1 VRALTASAVLR
12 IWEQGQ
18 RGHSVNQALA
28 LLAAALPNRTFAE
41 LADLSLG
48 TRDALLLRLRER
60 TLGSELK
67 GYTACPR
74 CGVITDF
81 TLSVQDLLVAA
92 PDPPREEVLA
102 AEDGWEIRFRPV
114 TSRDLEAVSR
124 AGDVE
129 AARALLVRRVVL
141 EALHEGRRAD
151 PRELPEEAVLA
162 LAARLEELDPQAE
175 LPLALAC
182 GLCKHEWLAL
192 FEAGT
197 FFWTE
202 IHALAERVLNE
213 VHVLA
218 HFYGWSEAEI
228 LALSAVRRQYYL
240 DLIPTNA

>member
-1 VRALTASAVLR
+1 MHALTASAVLR

-18 RGHSVNQALA
+18 RGHPVNQALA

-81 TLSVQDLLVAA
+81 TLSIQDLLVAA
-92 PDPPREEVLA
+92 PDPPREEVLST
-102 AEDGWEIRFRPV
+102 EGWEIRFRPV

-124 AGDVE
+124 AGGVE
-129 AARALLVRRVVL
+129 AARTLLVRRVVL
-141 EALHEGRRAD
+141 EAVHEGRRAD
-151 PRELPEEAVLA
+151 PRDLPEEAVLA

-182 GLCKHEWLAL
+182 GACRHEWLAL

>member
-1 VRALTASAVLR
+1 MRPLTASAVLR

-18 RGHSVNQALA
+18 RGHSVNKALA

-48 TRDALLLRLRER
+48 MRDALLLRLRER
-60 TLGSELK
+60 TIGSEIK

-92 PDPPREEVLA
+92 PDPPREEVFA
-102 AEDGWEIRFRPV
+102 AGGGWEIRFRPV

-141 EALHEGRRAD
+141 EAVHEERRVD
-151 PRELPEEAVLA
+151 PRDLPEEAVLA
-162 LAARLEELDPQAE
+162 LATRLEELDPQAE

-182 GLCKHEWLAL
+182 GACKHEWLAL

-202 IHALAERVLNE
+202 INALAERVLNE

>member
-1 VRALTASAVLR
+1 VRPLTASAVLR

-18 RGHSVNQALA
+18 RGHSVNKALA
-28 LLAAALPNRTFAE
+28 LLAAVLPNRTFAE
-41 LADLSLG
+41 LADLNLG

-60 TLGSELK
+60 TIGPDLK
-67 GYTACPR
+67 GYTTCPR
-74 CGVITDF
+74 CGVVIDF
-81 TLSVQDLLVAA
+81 TLSIRDLLVTA
-92 PDPPREEVLA
+92 PEAPREEVLA
-102 AEDGWEIRFRPV
+102 TGKWEIRFRPV

-124 AGDVE
+124 AGSVE

-141 EALHEGRRAD
+141 ETFHKGRRVD
-151 PRELPEEAVLA
+151 PRELPDEAVQA

-182 GLCKHEWLAL
+182 GACKHEWLAL
-192 FEAGT
+192 FDAGA

-202 IHALAERVLNE
+202 IHALAERILNE

-228 LALSAVRRQYYL
+228 LALSAARRQYYL